1 MSYKYNSGSGGSS
14 YFGRGGAGSDDD
26 DDDEDVKVMKEGE
39 SDSDADETVSVI
51 SDDGAPILDEDEE
64 GADAANEG
72 VTSDIEEGDQDDD
85 GGDGDGD
92 QDGEDVVKLGD
103 GDGDDGEDNDSD
115 MTDAYDTDEDMESG
129 EIDETKPV
137 KRVPRQKVATTIDA
151 AAIMG
156 GPSSKPGIQALLD
169 ETIESDDSDED
180 ADGEDESYLQKFNTE
195 IKKNYVVDNHPEC
208 VIQNY
213 YEIVALSVVVRDK
226 YNNVIDGLHRSC
238 PYLSKFEKTRVLGQR
253 AMQINAGAPAFV
265 KVPENIVDGYLI
277 AEMELAQKKIPFI
290 FRRPLPNGGSEYW
303 KLSDLEDISF

>member
-1 MSYKYNSGSGGSS
+1 MSYKYNSGRSGGSS

-26 DDDEDVKVMKEGE
+26 EDEDVKVIKEGE

-51 SDDGAPILDEDEE
+51 SDDGAPNLDEDEE
-64 GADAANEG
+64 GAVDEG
-72 VTSDIEEGDQDDD
+72 VTSDVEEEGEGDVDVEEGD
-85 GGDGDGD
+85 GE
-92 QDGEDVVKLGD
+92 EDVVKPEEEEEEA
-103 GDGDDGEDNDSD
+103 DDDDSD
-115 MTDAYDTDEDMESG
+115 MTDAYDSDEGMESG

-151 AAIMG
+151 ASIMG
-156 GPSSKPGIQALLD
+156 GPSSNPGIQALLD
-169 ETIESDDSDED
+169 DTIDSDEE

-213 YEIVALSVVVRDK
+213 HEIIALSVVVRDK
-226 YNNVIDGLHRSC
+226 YNNVIDGLHRTC

-253 AMQINAGAPAFV
+253 AMQINAGAPAFI

-277 AEMELAQKKIPFI
+277 AEMELTQKKIPFI
-290 FRRPLPNGGSEYW
+290 IRRPLPNGGSEYW
-303 KLSDLEDISF
+303 KLSDLEDILF

>member
-1 MSYKYNSGSGGSS
+1 MSYKRSGGSS

-26 DDDEDVKVMKEGE
+26 EDEDVKVMKEGE

-72 VTSDIEEGDQDDD
+72 ATSDVEEEGE
-85 GGDGDGD
+85 GDVEEGD
-92 QDGEDVVKLGD
+92 QDGEDVVKPEGEGEGD
-103 GDGDDGEDNDSD
+103 EDEDEADDNDSD
-115 MTDAYDTDEDMESG
+115 MTDAYESDEDMESG

-156 GPSSKPGIQALLD
+156 GPSSNPGIQALLD
-169 ETIESDDSDED
+169 DTIDSDEE

-213 YEIVALSVVVRDK
+213 HEIVALSVVVRDK
-226 YNNVIDGLHRSC
+226 YNNVIDGLHRTC

-253 AMQINAGAPAFV
+253 AMQINAGAPAFI

-277 AEMELAQKKIPFI
+277 AEMELSEKKIPFI
-290 FRRPLPNGGSEYW
+290 IRRPLPNGGSEYW
-303 KLSDLEDISF
+303 KLSDLEDILF